1 MEYINTKT
9 GATISTNGKINGGNW
24 EPVEETKK
32 PAKKAKS
39 TEE

>member
-1 MEYINTKT
+1 MEYINKKT
-9 GATISTNGKINGGNW
+9 GVIIDVDSQLSGNW